1 MVLMAVVKD
10 QNALW
15 SMKVQFVS
23 AIVTVI
29 IPTVLINVVVMSS
42 QMVAT
47 VSYVLAYIFID
58 FIRYLYISKAQTCSQ
73 KGINACCTS
82 SNRTECGVQISQ
94 STTCYC
100 DSSCVA
106 SGDCCSDAVQICAQT
121 QGKVYFNKCW
131 QDCMRIA
138 EKMIRYSY

>member
-15 SMKVQFVS
+15 SWMAACCVS
-23 AIVTVI
+23 AIV
-29 IPTVLINVVVMSS
+29 NVTILVAMNLAVVMSS

-47 VSYVLAYIFID
+47 VSNLKQLLISISMLIFV
-58 FIRYLYISKAQTCSQ
+58 SKAQTCSQ